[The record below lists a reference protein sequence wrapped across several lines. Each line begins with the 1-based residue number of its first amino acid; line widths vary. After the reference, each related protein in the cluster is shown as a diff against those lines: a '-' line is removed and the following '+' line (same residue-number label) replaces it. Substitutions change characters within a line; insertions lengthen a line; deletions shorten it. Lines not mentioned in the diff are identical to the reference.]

1 MLRKHTMFDAR
12 HPQTAMPRS
21 EPQTGLT
28 GLVPVKVAPAVLA
41 SIGESFAGSLSQ
53 LQRSLA
59 GLGPLSSTQQPLL
72 DAALAEIARL
82 EQFGVQI
89 QELARVLGGAA
100 PMARDRIDLA
110 QAARDALAQWTRAA
124 QSHHASLRGPSESLE
139 LDVNGAALAQLL
151 DLGLEYALRVG
162 SSVAVDASVSGVPA
176 QPTLTI
182 AVEGAK
188 AALSAGRDELH
199 WMLFVQLARAIGLVP
214 RRVDASG
221 SMTLTLAFP
230 DADACATSD
239 VAGSPALPHTA
250 TAAGR
255 LVLLIEPQDISRVH
269 AYRLMSDAGM
279 RVDAVTSVEKAR
291 ASLGNGAPDAVV
303 TGIPVD
309 DERCSALL
317 EDIRAAQPRL
327 RVIELVDDDD
337 AFSFSVP
344 GSNHPAR
351 VGRHDVERTLMRAVS
366 QELDAAWASARA

>member
-1 MLRKHTMFDAR
+1 MFDAR
-12 HPQTAMPRS
+12 HPQTTIPRS
-21 EPQTGLT
+21 EPPTGLA
-28 GLVPVKVAPAVLA
+28 GLVPVKIAPAVLA
-41 SIGESFAGSLSQ
+41 SIGASFAGSLSQ

-59 GLGPLSSTQQPLL
+59 ALGLQSFAQQPLL
-72 DAALAEIARL
+72 DAAVAEIGRL

-89 QELARVLGGAA
+89 QELARVLSGAA
-100 PMARDRIDLA
+100 PMARERIDLA
-110 QAARDALAQWTRAA
+110 QAARDAMAEWTRAA
-124 QSHHASLRGPSESLE
+124 QSHHAAVHGPSEPLE

-162 SSVAVDASVSGVPA
+162 STVQVDTSVSGVPA

-182 AVEGAK
+182 AVQGAK

-214 RRVDASG
+214 RRVDAAG

-230 DADACATSD
+230 DADGFAISD
-239 VAGSPALPHTA
+239 VAGSPAQLPHTA

-255 LVLLIEPQDISRVH
+255 LVLLIEPQDIARLH
-269 AYRLMSDAGM
+269 AYRLMSEAGM

-291 ASLGNGAPDAVV
+291 SSLGNGAPDAVV

-344 GSNHPAR
+344 GSDHPAR
-351 VGRHDVERTLMRAVS
+351 VGRHDVERTLMLAVS
-366 QELDAAWASARA
+366 QELDAAWPSARA